1 MLSPEAA
8 RLRLDESIR
17 QAEFKAFERQREADE
32 WEARRRQ
39 SAAEA
44 DAYWRPTWRQHELD
58 HDPQF
63 YGDGEMH

>member
-1 MLSPEAA
+1 MLTPSDA
-8 RLRLDESIR
+8 RDRLDESIR

-44 DAYWRPTWRQHELD
+44 DAYWRAPSDFLS
-58 HDPQF
+58 
-63 YGDGEMH
+63 